1 VNARAVVAQAK
12 SGARAWR
19 SVIAAQRVA
28 TPDHDDVN
36 ALADE
41 LVDTLRAL
49 ELVSGVLLRRVHGY
63 DQALRLSDD
72 EGQDPAQRLV
82 AAAAFLADLTS
93 ALDRADRAAS
103 GFSSQIAHIA
113 VEVLG

>member
-1 VNARAVVAQAK
+1 MNATGAVAQAER
-12 SGARAWR
+12 GTRAWR

-41 LVDTLRAL
+41 LVDTLRVL
-49 ELVSGVLLRRVHGY
+49 ELVSGVLLRRIHGY
-63 DQALRLSDD
+63 DRAPSLRDD

-82 AAAAFLADLTS
+82 AAAGFLADLAN
-93 ALDRADRAAS
+93 ALDHADRAAS

-113 VEVLG
+113 VEVPS